1 MRIPRVLLLVMLLS
15 ICAADL
21 RPAHAQ
27 AQEGAGTFT
36 IDELVT
42 RALTDNPDL
51 RAARAEVDAARGRLL
66 QAGLRPNPM
75 LDLSA
80 QQNVTGPDNNITAG
94 VTLPLDLNRRKEGRV
109 GVAERELAMKSAQV
123 ADRERGLRAD
133 VRMKVGEVLA
143 AQRNLR
149 ITQDLLDVN
158 RQALGL
164 VRERVR
170 RGAAPS
176 LEENLERVEVN
187 RLDAS
192 RQLLESRVDV
202 PTLQLKALVGL
213 GPDAPLA
220 IQGDLSPPPLRLD
233 REEGLRRALVARPDL
248 LAAQAEVEMARATIR
263 KEQAEGRWDASVNV
277 GYMRQNFGFDL
288 NGLTERGETRPI
300 TDIFHYVGGG
310 VTIML
315 PVRNRNQ
322 GNIAAAFAATQAAER
337 RADFATLT
345 IRQEVAAAFIQHQA
359 AQRSLEIYA
368 PGVRE
373 LARQNLE
380 VMRKAYALGR
390 TSLLDVITEQRR
402 YIDIEMGY
410 TDTLKQVYDAVVDL
424 ERAVGTLNR

>member
-1 MRIPRVLLLVMLLS
+1 MRIPSALLLVMLLS
-15 ICAADL
+15 VYAADL
-21 RPAHAQ
+21 RSADAQ
-27 AQEGAGTFT
+27 AQGGAGAFT

-42 RALTDNPDL
+42 RALADNPDL

-80 QQNVTGPDNNITAG
+80 QQNVTGPDNNMTLG

-109 GVAERELAMKSAQV
+109 GVAERELEMKSAQV

-133 VRMKVGEVLA
+133 VRMKAGEVLA

-220 IQGDLSPPPLRLD
+220 IQGDLSPLPLTLD
-233 REEGLRRALVARPDL
+233 REEGLRRALAARPDL
-248 LAAQAEVEMARATIR
+248 LATRAEVEMARATIR

-277 GYMRQNFGFDL
+277 GYMRQNMGFDL

-300 TDIFHYVGGG
+300 TDIFHFVGGG

-410 TDTLKQVYDAVVDL
+410 TDALKQVYDAVVDI
-424 ERAVGTLNR
+424 ERAVGALNR

>member
-1 MRIPRVLLLVMLLS
+1 MRIPSALLLAMLLS
-15 ICAADL
+15 VSSVDL
-21 RPAHAQ
+21 RSAQ
-27 AQEGAGTFT
+27 AQAQGGAGAFT

-42 RALTDNPDL
+42 RALTDNPEL

-80 QQNVTGPDNNITAG
+80 QQNVTGPDNNMTLG
-94 VTLPLDLNRRKEGRV
+94 VTLPLDLNRRKAGRV
-109 GVAERELAMKSAQV
+109 GVAERELEMKSAQV

-133 VRMKVGEVLA
+133 VRMKAGEVLA

-158 RQALGL
+158 HQALGL

-220 IQGDLSPPPLRLD
+220 IQGDLRPLPLELD

-248 LAAQAEVEMARATIR
+248 LATRAEVEMARATIR

-277 GYMRQNFGFDL
+277 GYMRQNMGFDL
-288 NGLTERGETRPI
+288 NGLTERGENRPI
-300 TDIFHYVGGG
+300 TDIFHFVGGG

-322 GNIAAAFAATQAAER
+322 GNIAAAFAETQAAER
-337 RADFATLT
+337 RADFTMLT
-345 IRQEVAAAFIQHQA
+345 VRQEIAAAFIQHEA
-359 AQRSLEIYA
+359 AQRALKIYTQ
-368 PGVRE
+368 GVRE

-390 TSLLDVITEQRR
+390 TSLLDVVTEQRR

-410 TDTLKQVYDAVVDL
+410 TDALKQVYDAMIDI

>member
-1 MRIPRVLLLVMLLS
+1 MRQRGGLLLALLLG
-15 ICAADL
+15 IAAAAHGAADG
-21 RPAHAQ
+21 H
-27 AQEGAGTFT
+27 GTTGEFT
-36 IDELVT
+36 VDELVR

-109 GVAERELAMKSAQV
+109 GVAERELEMKSAQV
-123 ADRERGLRAD
+123 ADRERSLRAD
-133 VRMKVGEVLA
+133 MRMKAGEVLA
-143 AQRNLR
+143 AQRNLHV
-149 ITQDLLDVN
+149 TQDLLDVN
-158 RQALGL
+158 RNALGL

-176 LEENLERVEVN
+176 LDENLERVEVN

-220 IQGDLSPPPLRLD
+220 IQGDLSPPLLALD
-233 REEGLRRALVARPDL
+233 REEGLRQALMARPDL
-248 LAAQAEVEMARATIR
+248 LAARAEVEMARAMIR

-310 VTIML
+310 VTVML

-345 IRQEVAAAFIQHQA
+345 VRQEVAAAFIQHQA

-368 PGVRE
+368 QGVRE

-380 VMRKAYALGR
+380 VMRKAYELGR

-402 YIDIEMGY
+402 YIDVEMGY
-410 TDTLKQVYDAVVDL
+410 TDALKQVYDAMVDI

>member
-1 MRIPRVLLLVMLLS
+1 MRIPSALLLAMLLS
-15 ICAADL
+15 VSSVDL
-21 RPAHAQ
+21 RSAQ
-27 AQEGAGTFT
+27 AQAQGGAGAFT
-36 IDELVT
+36 VDELVT
-42 RALTDNPDL
+42 RALTDNPEL

-80 QQNVTGPDNNITAG
+80 QQNVTGPDNNMTLG
-94 VTLPLDLNRRKEGRV
+94 VTLPLDLNRRKAGRV
-109 GVAERELAMKSAQV
+109 GVAERELEMKSAQV

-133 VRMKVGEVLA
+133 VRMKAGEVLA

-158 RQALGL
+158 HQALGL

-220 IQGDLSPPPLRLD
+220 IQGDLRPLPLELD

-248 LAAQAEVEMARATIR
+248 LATRAEVEMARATIR

-277 GYMRQNFGFDL
+277 GYMRQNMGFDL
-288 NGLTERGETRPI
+288 NGLTERGENRPI
-300 TDIFHYVGGG
+300 TDIFHFVGGG

-322 GNIAAAFAATQAAER
+322 GNIAAAFAETQAAER
-337 RADFATLT
+337 RADFTMLT
-345 IRQEVAAAFIQHQA
+345 VRQEIAAAFIQHEA
-359 AQRSLEIYA
+359 AQRALKIYTQ
-368 PGVRE
+368 GVRE

-410 TDTLKQVYDAVVDL
+410 TDALKQVYDAMIDI

>member
-1 MRIPRVLLLVMLLS
+1 
-15 ICAADL
+15 
-21 RPAHAQ
+21 
-27 AQEGAGTFT
+27 
-36 IDELVT
+36 
-42 RALTDNPDL
+42 
-51 RAARAEVDAARGRLL
+51 
-66 QAGLRPNPM
+66 M

-80 QQNVTGPDNNITAG
+80 QQNVIGPDNNMTLG
-94 VTLPLDLNRRKEGRV
+94 VTLPLDLNRRKAGRV
-109 GVAERELAMKSAQV
+109 GVAERELEMKSTQV
-123 ADRERGLRAD
+123 VDRERGLRAD
-133 VRMKVGEVLA
+133 VRMKVGEVLT

-149 ITQDLLDVN
+149 ITQDLLEVN

-213 GPDAPLA
+213 GSDAPLA
-220 IQGDLSPPPLRLD
+220 IQGDLRPPPLTLD

-248 LAAQAEVEMARATIR
+248 LAAQAEVDMARAMIR

-277 GYMRQNFGFDL
+277 GYMRQNMGFDL

-300 TDIFHYVGGG
+300 TDIFHFVGGG

-322 GNIAAAFAATQAAER
+322 GNVAAAFAATQAAER
-337 RADFATLT
+337 RADSAMLM
-345 IRQEVAAAFIQHQA
+345 IRQEVAAAFIQHEA
-359 AQRSLEIYA
+359 AQRSLEIYTQ
-368 PGVRE
+368 GVRE
-373 LARQNLE
+373 IARQNLE

-402 YIDIEMGY
+402 YIDVEMGY
-410 TDTLKQVYDAVVDL
+410 TDALKQLYDAMVDI
-424 ERAVGTLNR
+424 ERAVGTPSR

>member
-1 MRIPRVLLLVMLLS
+1 LLALLLG
-15 ICAADL
+15 ITAAAHGAADV
-21 RPAHAQ
+21 H
-27 AQEGAGTFT
+27 GTAGEFT
-36 IDELVT
+36 VDELVT

-51 RAARAEVDAARGRLL
+51 RAARAGVEAARGRLL

-80 QQNVTGPDNNITAG
+80 QQNVTGPDNNVTAG
-94 VTLPLDLNRRKEGRV
+94 VTLPLDLNRRKAGRV
-109 GVAERELAMKSAQV
+109 GVAERELEMKSAQV

-133 VRMKVGEVLA
+133 VRMKAVEVLA

-149 ITQDLLDVN
+149 IPQDLLDVN

-192 RQLLESRVDV
+192 RQLLGSRVDV
-202 PTLQLKALVGL
+202 PTLQLKILVGL

-220 IQGDLSPPPLRLD
+220 ITGDLSPPALTLK
-233 REEGLRRALVARPDL
+233 REEGLQRALAARPDL
-248 LAAQAEVEMARATIR
+248 LAARAEVEMARATIR

-322 GNIAAAFAATQAAER
+322 GNIAAAVAEAQAAER

-345 IRQEVAAAFIQHQA
+345 IRQEVAAAFIQYEA

-368 PGVRE
+368 QGVRE

-402 YIDIEMGY
+402 YVDVEMGY
-410 TDTLKQVYDAVVDL
+410 TDALKQAYDAVVDI